1 MISKTTSDSMD
12 QEKLKRIKYVD
23 CCLYLF
29 IIIMYVD
36 YVCCVMLLHTFS
48 TYHMSMFPIYV
59 CSFVCLFSNNYNC
72 KLSCTFIHIRTNKL
86 VYMHNRSLSNNIPHP
101 QAGSS
106 GSLPTVRTGDTNK
119 VIQLLF
125 H

>member
-59 CSFVCLFSNNYNC
+59 CLFVCLFVF
-72 KLSCTFIHIRTNKL
+72 K
-86 VYMHNRSLSNNIPHP
+86 
-101 QAGSS
+101 
-106 GSLPTVRTGDTNK
+106 
-119 VIQLLF
+119 QLQL
-125 H
+125 